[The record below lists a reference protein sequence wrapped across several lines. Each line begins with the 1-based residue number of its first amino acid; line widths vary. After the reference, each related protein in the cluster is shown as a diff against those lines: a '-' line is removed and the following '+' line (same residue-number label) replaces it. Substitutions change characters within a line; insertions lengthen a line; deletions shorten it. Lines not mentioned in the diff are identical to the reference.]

1 MRHSSSHTN
10 AIKKPKK
17 FSLKDWKEI
26 FGRVRKQI
34 NHDHLLVVSGGIA
47 FFFFLAIFPALIA
60 TVSIYGLV
68 VSPAEVQQQMSQI
81 TAQLPEK
88 VHIMISDILKNI
100 ADKSGSTLS
109 WSVFLGV
116 LISLYSAK
124 KGITALFEGI
134 NIAYNEMNERPFL
147 KKNGLELLFTFGAI
161 ITGILALIVVAVWPA
176 IVEKLGLPAVLQAVI
191 SWGRWILLALIIVF
205 SLGLI
210 YKVAPDR
217 RNPEFKWASPG
228 SVVATLLWIG
238 ISLLFSWYVDNF
250 GSYDKTYGSFATV
263 IILMLWFLLTSFIIL
278 LGAEINSEMEHQTS
292 KDSTIGQDK
301 PMGQRGAYYAD
312 RVAGGE
318 KDD

>member
-1 MRHSSSHTN
+1 
-10 AIKKPKK
+10 
-17 FSLKDWKEI
+17 
-26 FGRVRKQI
+26 
-34 NHDHLLVVSGGIA
+34 LLVVSGGIA

-292 KDSTIGQDK
+292 TDTTIGDDK
-301 PMGQRGAYYAD
+301 PMGQREAYYAD
-312 RVAGGE
+312 RVARGK
-318 KDD
+318 KDN